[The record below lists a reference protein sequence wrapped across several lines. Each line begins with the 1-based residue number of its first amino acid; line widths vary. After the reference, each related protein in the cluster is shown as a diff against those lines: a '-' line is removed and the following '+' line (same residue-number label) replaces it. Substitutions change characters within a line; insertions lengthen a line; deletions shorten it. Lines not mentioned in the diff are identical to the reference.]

1 MKNIIKDENH
11 LNKVELLAPAGNL
24 EKLEF
29 AIRYGADAV
38 YLGGQQFGLRSKA
51 GNFSFDDMDKGID
64 FAHKN
69 GAKVYVA
76 MNIIAHDEDLKG
88 LEDYLYTIKS
98 IDADAIIVADPA
110 IISIAKKTVPDLD
123 IHLSTQASTTNW
135 RSVQFWKNEGLTRVV
150 LARELSLLE
159 IREIKDRVDIE
170 LETFI
175 HGAMCNS
182 YSGRC
187 VLSNHMTNRDAN
199 RGGCAQSCRW
209 NYDLFKSENNDIP
222 LFKEGDNPYT
232 MSSKDLNMVD
242 KVDEI
247 IEAGIDSL
255 KIEGRMKSIHYVAT
269 IVNTYRHA
277 IDMFYAKLNDHT
289 IDSKLYDEV
298 LKASHRPIFN
308 GFYYKPPSEDGQIYG
323 EEPKI
328 RRYDFVGMVLDY
340 DMETKTAT
348 IQQRNNFKVGQEI
361 EFFGPDTKFMQ
372 TINYIE
378 DKQGNSVEVAR
389 HPLQIIK
396 VKVDNPVKIYDM
408 MRKEN

>member
-1 MKNIIKDENH
+1 MKDIMKDDNH

-38 YLGGQQFGLRSKA
+38 YLGGQQFGLRAKA
-51 GNFSFDDMDKGID
+51 GNFSFDDMDKGVD
-64 FAHKN
+64 FAHRN

-76 MNIIAHDEDLKG
+76 TNIVAHDDDLKG
-88 LEDYLYTIKS
+88 LEDYLQTIKK
-98 IDADAIIVADPA
+98 IGIDAIIVADPA
-110 IISIAKKTVPDLD
+110 IISIAKKTAPDLD
-123 IHLSTQASTTNW
+123 IHLSTQASITNW
-135 RSVQFWKNEGLTRVV
+135 QTVQFWKDEGLARVV
-150 LARELSLLE
+150 LARELSLVE
-159 IREIKDRVDIE
+159 ISEIKERVDIE
-170 LETFI
+170 IETFI

-209 NYDLFKSENNDIP
+209 NYDLFKSGDIDIP
-222 LFKEGDNPYT
+222 LFKEGDDPYT
-232 MSSKDLNMVD
+232 MSSKDLYMVD
-242 KVDEI
+242 SIHDLI
-247 IEAGIDSL
+247 NAGVDSL

-277 IDMFYAKLNDHT
+277 IDMYYDNPKDYT
-289 IDSKLYDEV
+289 IDPKWYDEV
-298 LKASHRPIFN
+298 IKASHRPIFN
-308 GFYYKPPSEDGQIYG
+308 GFYYKPPYENGQIYG

-328 RRYDFVGMVLDY
+328 RRYDFVGMVLGY
-340 DMETKTAT
+340 DKETKIAT

-378 DKQGNSVEVAR
+378 DKQGNVVDVAR
-389 HPLQIIK
+389 HPLQIVK
-396 VKVDNPVKIYDM
+396 VKVDNPVNIYDM

>member
-1 MKNIIKDENH
+1 
-11 LNKVELLAPAGNL
+11 
-24 EKLEF
+24 
-29 AIRYGADAV
+29 
-38 YLGGQQFGLRSKA
+38 
-51 GNFSFDDMDKGID
+51 
-64 FAHKN
+64 
-69 GAKVYVA
+69 
-76 MNIIAHDEDLKG
+76 
-88 LEDYLYTIKS
+88 
-98 IDADAIIVADPA
+98 
-110 IISIAKKTVPDLD
+110 
-123 IHLSTQASTTNW
+123 
-135 RSVQFWKNEGLTRVV
+135 
-150 LARELSLLE
+150 
-159 IREIKDRVDIE
+159 
-170 LETFI
+170 
-175 HGAMCNS
+175 
-182 YSGRC
+182 
-187 VLSNHMTNRDAN
+187 
-199 RGGCAQSCRW
+199 
-209 NYDLFKSENNDIP
+209 
-222 LFKEGDNPYT
+222 
-232 MSSKDLNMVD
+232 
-242 KVDEI
+242 
-247 IEAGIDSL
+247 
-255 KIEGRMKSIHYVAT
+255 
-269 IVNTYRHA
+269 
-277 IDMFYAKLNDHT
+277 MFYAKLNDHT